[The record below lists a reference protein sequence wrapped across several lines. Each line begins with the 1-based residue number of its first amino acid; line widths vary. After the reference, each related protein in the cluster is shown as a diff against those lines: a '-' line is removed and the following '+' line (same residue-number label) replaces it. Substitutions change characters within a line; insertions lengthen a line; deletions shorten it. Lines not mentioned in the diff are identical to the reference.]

1 VGCLFTD
8 DIMVRFVQQDTD
20 GNTVWEAYGHFGP
33 FDVHRQ
39 VCVLITTSTC
49 IFGRLMCS
57 SSSIF
62 SSRLLFKHFTVFI
75 WFKGPSRSVAT
86 RSRFIGI

>member
-1 VGCLFTD
+1 VCCLFTD

-57 SSSIF
+57 SSAIF
-62 SSRLLFKHFTVFI
+62 RVLDFYLNILQCLLGLKALVDQ
-75 WFKGPSRSVAT
+75 
-86 RSRFIGI
+86 